1 MKKIVLGVFLAIF
14 ANANDLKIAAAAN
27 TTYAFEEL
35 KSEFAKLHPEA
46 KLEVNLGSSGKLV
59 AQIKNGA
66 PFDIFMSADMG
77 FAQKLKD
84 ENFAITKPVV
94 YAKGKVAMFSVRG
107 FDLSKGL
114 EILLDEKVK
123 TISVANPKTA
133 PYGTATIQAFKNAKI
148 YDKVSSKIVEA
159 GSIGDALNQSLK
171 ASDIG
176 FIAASSM
183 YSSQMKEKYKEGVNY
198 VYFSGYDPISQGI
211 VILKNGENN
220 KLAKAFYDFILSPKG
235 KEIFARYGYEF

>member
-14 ANANDLKIAAAAN
+14 ANASDLKIAAAAN

-183 YSSQMKEKYKEGVNY
+183 YSGEMKEKYKEGVNY

>member
-1 MKKIVLGVFLAIF
+1 MKKIFLAIVLVAF
-14 ANANDLKIAAAAN
+14 SYASDLKIAAAAN

-35 KSEFAKLHPEA
+35 KAEFAKIYPNA

-84 ENFAITKPVV
+84 ENFAITDPKI
-94 YAKGKVAMFSVRG
+94 YAKGKVAMFSTRNFV
-107 FDLSKGL
+107 LSKGL
-114 EILLDEKVK
+114 EILLDENVK
-123 TISVANPKTA
+123 TISIANPKTA
-133 PYGTATIQAFKNAKI
+133 PYGKATIQALKNAKL
-148 YDKVSSKIVEA
+148 YEKVKSKIVEA

-183 YSSQMKEKYKEGVNY
+183 YSNKMKDKYKENKNY
-198 VYFSGYDPISQGI
+198 VYFDGYDPIAQGI

-220 KLAKAFYDFILSPKG
+220 EVAKAFYDFILSEKG
-235 KEIFARYGYEF
+235 KEIFSRYGYEF